1 MPVLVRIGAEF
12 FGTALLVAIVVGSG
26 VMAETLTSD
35 VGVSLLLN
43 QLSTILG
50 LGVLIAVLLPVSGA
64 HFNPVVTVSALLG
77 RDIQPGRG
85 LAYIVG
91 QFAGAM
97 AGVMLAHVMFD
108 RTALVVS
115 TNERLGMGTFV
126 GEVVATAG
134 LIALILLL
142 SSAGRTS
149 VIPLAVPAWIG
160 AAYIFTSSTSFAN
173 PAVTLGR
180 MFTESFSGIA
190 PLSGLGFIA
199 AQVVGMFLALVLVRP
214 LIALPKETPHVR

>member
-1 MPVLVRIGAEF
+1 VLIRIGAEF

-64 HFNPVVTVSALLG
+64 HFNPVVTVSALLI
-77 RDIQPGRG
+77 RDLQVGMG
-85 LAYIVG
+85 LAYILAQLSG
-91 QFAGAM
+91 GM
-97 AGVMLAHVMFD
+97 SGVMLAHVMFD
-108 RTALVVS
+108 RAALVVS
-115 TNERLGMGTFV
+115 SNERLGMGTFV
-126 GEVVATAG
+126 GEVVATSG

-142 SSAGRTS
+142 SATGRAS
-149 VIPLAVPAWIG
+149 IISLAVPAWIG

-199 AQVVGMFLALVLVRP
+199 AQVVGMLLALVLVRP
-214 LIALPKETPHVR
+214 LIASPKETSHVR

>member
-77 RDIQPGRG
+77 RGIQPGTA

-91 QFAGAM
+91 QLSGAM

-108 RTALVVS
+108 RAALVVS
-115 TNERLGMGTFV
+115 TNERLGVGIFV
-126 GEVVATAG
+126 GEVVATSG

-142 SSAGRTS
+142 SSAGRAS

-190 PLSGLGFIA
+190 PLSGLGFIG
-199 AQVVGMFLALVLVRP
+199 AQMVGSLLAVVLVRP
-214 LIALPKETPHVR
+214 LIASPKETPHVQ

>member
-12 FGTALLVAIVVGSG
+12 FGTALLVAFVVGSG

-77 RDIQPGRG
+77 RGIQPGTA

-91 QFAGAM
+91 QLSGAM

-108 RTALVVS
+108 RAALVVS
-115 TNERLGMGTFV
+115 TNERLGVGTFV
-126 GEVVATAG
+126 GEVVATSG

-142 SSAGRTS
+142 SSAGRAS

-190 PLSGLGFIA
+190 PLSGLGFIG
-199 AQVVGMFLALVLVRP
+199 AQMVGSLLAVVLVRP
-214 LIALPKETPHVR
+214 LIASPKETQRVQ

>member
-77 RDIQPGRG
+77 RGIQPGTA

-91 QFAGAM
+91 QLSGAM

-108 RTALVVS
+108 RAALVVS
-115 TNERLGMGTFV
+115 TNERLGVGTFV
-126 GEVVATAG
+126 GEVVATSG

-142 SSAGRTS
+142 SSAGRAS

-190 PLSGLGFIA
+190 PLSGLGFIG
-199 AQVVGMFLALVLVRP
+199 AQMVGSLLAVVLVRP
-214 LIALPKETPHVR
+214 LIASPKETPHVQ